1 MKKLF
6 IALSAAV
13 LAVGVQASTLDWK
26 YSITDSVGDAGA
38 ADNLT
43 AYLFT
48 AADWAALGDVSSQE
62 DIANA
67 ALDSATFGVASTT
80 GKSTKTYG
88 FATKNADDVVDAK
101 RAVSS
106 DEFGSTVDTVIVI
119 FDSAANAYQT
129 SAVTMT
135 THGPSDA
142 SNNSGV
148 STITLANLTSG
159 TWTEVVPEPTTVALL
174 ALGLA
179 ALGLKRKVA

>member
-1 MKKLF
+1 MKKLL

-13 LAVGVQASTLDWK
+13 LAVGVQASTIDWS

-67 ALDSATFGVASTT
+67 ALDSATFGVSSTT

-88 FATKNADDVVDAK
+88 FKTLNASNNPSTRPVSDD
-101 RAVSS
+101 SW
-106 DEFGSTVDTVIVI
+106 GSTVDTVIVI
-119 FDSAANAYQT
+119 FDSAAGAYQT

-135 THGPSDA
+135 SHGASDA
-142 SNNSGV
+142 ANNSGAA
-148 STITLANLTSG
+148 TITLANLTSG
-159 TWTEVVPEPTTVALL
+159 TWTPLAVPEPTTVALL